1 MGIAE
6 IANSVIDFVRDHQA
20 WAAPVVFLLAFGE
33 SLAFLSLM
41 VPGWAA
47 LVGIGALMGASGI
60 NFWPVWIAG
69 AMGAALGDWISYWI
83 GYRFK
88 DDVAADV
95 AVVALSGSAAERRE
109 VRQPPGASRASSSAA
124 SSDRCAP
131 SCRWP
136 PASSKCRTGD
146 FSSRTFSS
154 ALRLGGRRAGARHV
168 RHEDADVA
176 RIFANHSQQ

>member
-6 IANSVIDFVRDHQA
+6 IANSVIEFVRDHQA

-60 NFWPVWIAG
+60 SFWPVWFAG

-83 GYRFK
+83 GYKFK
-88 DDVAADV
+88 DVAL
-95 AVVALSGSAAERRE
+95 VALSGLAAERRAVCGHLGHPE
-109 VRQPPGASRASSSAA
+109 YFHRPLLRPAAGVCTARRRHLRNAVLAFSGRELLLGAAVGCGRA
-124 SSDRCAP
+124 
-131 SCRWP
+131 
-136 PASSKCRTGD
+136 RT
-146 FSSRTFSS
+146 
-154 ALRLGGRRAGARHV
+154 RHV
-168 RHEDADVA
+168 RHEDAHVDLGN
-176 RIFANHSQQ
+176 RE